1 MNRLWKFTAAATLCL
16 FTTIASAKSPVW
28 QVSKDGQT
36 VYLGGTVHVLAQSD
50 YPLPEAFEQAYSK
63 SQILVLEMDMSAT
76 QTPAFQQQMMKK
88 MTYQDGRTYEDVLKP
103 ETVKRLNTYMTE
115 RQLPI
120 AQLKPLKPSMLSI
133 TLTMIELQRLGI
145 GGTGVD
151 MFYTMRG
158 NNDDKS
164 FKFLE
169 LPEEQIE
176 FLANMGQ
183 GYEDE
188 YINYTLDDM
197 GRLADMMAEMK
208 AAWRDGD
215 SQALFDLAAK
225 DWKDKFPKSYN
236 SLIVTRNNNWI
247 DDIESYFKTD
257 EVEFVLVGALHLVGS
272 DGVLKTLKDKG
283 YTVKQL

>member
-50 YPLPEAFEQAYSK
+50 YPLPEAFEHAYSK